1 MLYYSKVN
9 LAERKEMRKNKTR
22 TQVWR
27 PHEENLGK
35 RKDVLSVTLDSQKNS
50 SLAAGCWPQGFWVD
64 QNYLQDVP
72 MILKKNQTNYH
83 FDKLVKSLY
92 EEVSEYLRNERTEHV
107 FRPFGCD
114 MAYVDAEMNYII
126 TDQLLATW
134 KELGYNDDI
143 EIKYSTPTTYLKH
156 MQAVNQEWTDD
167 APHAGW
173 PLRKDGTFP
182 YGSAPDVYENGYY
195 TSRP

>member
-9 LAERKEMRKNKTR
+9 LAERKQMRTNRTR

-35 RKDVLSVTLDSQKNS
+35 RKDILSVTLDSQKNN
-50 SLAAGCWPQGFWVD
+50 SLGSYCWPQGFWVD

-72 MILKKNQTNYH
+72 MILKKNETNYK
-83 FDKLVKSLY
+83 FDQLVKGLY
-92 EEVSEYLRNERTEHV
+92 EEVSEYLANERTEHV

-126 TDQLLATW
+126 TDQLLAVW
-134 KELGYNDDI
+134 AELGYNDDI
-143 EIKYSTPTTYLKH
+143 EIKYSTPTQYLGQMK
-156 MQAVNQEWTDD
+156 
-167 APHAGW
+167 
-173 PLRKDGTFP
+173 
-182 YGSAPDVYENGYY
+182 
-195 TSRP
+195 